1 MFTDNLYEKVLLGPV
16 REGCDE
22 LFIVTGYASATFLR
36 KHLRDIRSINPDV
49 TINLIRGMKKLADH
63 SGYLSVVN
71 EFADSFNGYYYKG
84 RPEVHS
90 KTYSWIK
97 DGVPFIGLSGSANY
111 SQNAFLANLQQN
123 QMGIDDPT
131 EIRDY
136 FFRLRSDSQKIQD
149 HIPDES
155 EAIEN
160 IPFGASLPP
169 GKGVWIEPMKSVRI
183 SILSGIKRLY
193 GQVAPI
199 DSLNWGVRPTRKK
212 QTEAVLNIRGDGQ
225 TPGFLPE
232 HGRTFTLLTDDGVTM
247 DCKVYQSGRKAIST
261 TYNNSE
267 IGIYFRNRLK
277 VPSGTLVTK
286 EHLIKYGRTDFVLTK
301 INYDT
306 FALDFSVQ

>member
-1 MFTDNLYEKVLLGPV
+1 MFTDNLYEKVLLDPV
-16 REGCDE
+16 RKGCDE

-36 KHLRDIRSINPDV
+36 QHLHDIRGINPDV
-49 TINLIRGMKKLADH
+49 KINLIRGMKKLSDH

-71 EFADSFNGYYYKG
+71 EFADSFNGYYYTG

-123 QMGIDDPT
+123 QMGIDDAT

-155 EAIEN
+155 EAIAN
-160 IPFGASLPP
+160 IPFDGSLPA
-169 GKGVWIEPMKSVRI
+169 GKGEWIEPMKSVRI
-183 SILSGIKRLY
+183 SILSGVKRIY
-193 GQVAPI
+193 GEVASK
-199 DSLNWGVRPTRKK
+199 DSLNWGQRPGREPN
-212 QTEAVLNIRGDGQ
+212 QACLNIRGDAK
-225 TPGFLPE
+225 TDGFLPPK
-232 HGRTFTLLTDDGVTM
+232 RFTFTLLTDDGITM
-247 DCKVYQSGRKAIST
+247 DCKKQQGTAGKAIST

-267 IGIYFRNRLK
+267 IGIYFRNRLN
-277 VPSGTLVTK
+277 VPSGALVTK

-301 INYDT
+301 INDDT
-306 FALDFSVQ
+306 FALDFSV

>member
-1 MFTDNLYEKVLLGPV
+1 MFTENLYERVLLDPV

-22 LFIVTGYASATFLR
+22 LFIVTGYASASFLR
-36 KHLRDIRSINPDV
+36 KHLHDIRDINPDV
-49 TINLIRGMKKLADH
+49 KINLIRGMKKLSDH

-71 EFADSFNGYYYKG
+71 EFADSFDGYYYTG

-97 DGVPFIGLSGSANY
+97 DGDPFIGLSGSANY
-111 SQNAFLANLQQN
+111 SQNAFIANLQQN
-123 QMGIDDPT
+123 QMGIDDAK

-169 GKGVWIEPMKSVRI
+169 GEGVWIVPNKSARI
-183 SILSGIKRLY
+183 SFLTRRTGKIAER
-193 GQVAPI
+193 
-199 DSLNWGVRPTRKK
+199 DSLNWGQRPGRERN
-212 QTEAVLNIRGDGQ
+212 QACLNIRGEAKTD
-225 TPGFLPE
+225 GFLPP
-232 HGRTFTLLTDDGVTM
+232 RDFTFTLLTDDGITM
-247 DCKVYQSGRKAIST
+247 DCKKQQANGKAIST

-267 IGIYFRNRLK
+267 IGIYFRERLN
-277 VPSGTLVTK
+277 VPLGQFVTT
-286 EHLIKYGRTDFVLTK
+286 EDLMKYGRTDFVLTK
-301 INYDT
+301 INDDT
-306 FALDFSVQ
+306 FALDFSV